1 MDIATPPRATIA
13 AGRPRLL
20 RAITATMR
28 WRHCGAAGRAVLFAA
43 LALGGALTL
52 APGAARAA
60 PHAALVMDARTG
72 EVVYSRDAD
81 KRLHPAS
88 LTKMMTLY
96 LTMEAVKTG
105 RLRLDQRVTISAKAA
120 RQPASK
126 IGLKAGSRVS
136 VRDLI
141 RAAAVKSANDAAMA
155 LAEAVGGSQDGFA
168 RMMTQ
173 KARALGMADTNFRNP
188 SGLTQSGHLSTARD
202 MATLGRRLFFDHPA
216 YYNLFSR
223 QTAQTMGKTVRNTN
237 RRLLASYRG
246 ADGIKTGYTQKAGFN
261 LVASAH
267 RGNKRVIAVVFGGRS
282 SRARNAEVA
291 RLLDLGFDLV
301 PENAPMIKPGLARV
315 LVSTAPLPI
324 DKPAAPE
331 TIADLVL
338 EALGPSAAKASERAR
353 MSRSAF
359 APRRS
364 DVPRSRPAPREIG
377 VAMRV
382 EYPTPRPR

>member
-1 MDIATPPRATIA
+1 
-13 AGRPRLL
+13 
-20 RAITATMR
+20 
-28 WRHCGAAGRAVLFAA
+28 
-43 LALGGALTL
+43 
-52 APGAARAA
+52 
-60 PHAALVMDARTG
+60 
-72 EVVYSRDAD
+72 
-81 KRLHPAS
+81 
-88 LTKMMTLY
+88 
-96 LTMEAVKTG
+96 
-105 RLRLDQRVTISAKAA
+105 
-120 RQPASK
+120 
-126 IGLKAGSRVS
+126 
-136 VRDLI
+136 
-141 RAAAVKSANDAAMA
+141 
-155 LAEAVGGSQDGFA
+155 
-168 RMMTQ
+168 MMTQ

-338 EALGPSAAKASERAR
+338 EALGPSAAKASERPR